1 MTEAARTFTPSVSGV
16 SPDLHDR
23 THYGVKDAGAGQD
36 DLRLRVGD
44 GVSRSGD
51 TPVRGTGDAEET
63 SVAGDRGRP
72 ANTSA
77 ENINLQSMVA
87 LVLSVLGVTAP
98 IGVFLAYSSL
108 RTIHRTGEL
117 GTPFAVVA
125 KWLGWL
131 WIAFFAFGFIAYFWI
146 GSQGG

>member
-1 MTEAARTFTPSVSGV
+1 M
-16 SPDLHDR
+16 
-23 THYGVKDAGAGQD
+23 
-36 DLRLRVGD
+36 
-44 GVSRSGD
+44 
-51 TPVRGTGDAEET
+51 
-63 SVAGDRGRP
+63 AGDRGRQQTP
-72 ANTSA
+72 AQRTSTCSPWWRWFCPYSGDRPD
-77 ENINLQSMVA
+77 Q
-87 LVLSVLGVTAP
+87 
-98 IGVFLAYSSL
+98 VFLAYSSL

>member
-1 MTEAARTFTPSVSGV
+1 M
-16 SPDLHDR
+16 
-23 THYGVKDAGAGQD
+23 
-36 DLRLRVGD
+36 
-44 GVSRSGD
+44 
-51 TPVRGTGDAEET
+51 
-63 SVAGDRGRP
+63 
-72 ANTSA
+72 
-77 ENINLQSMVA
+77 
-87 LVLSVLGVTAP
+87 TAP

-146 GSQGG
+146 GSQGGWSPVFPVGVSHRGLFGGFDNVFDSSTAVHSSVDNLFTELCPHRTPWRVRTGSGPCTPIACPSPVR